1 MKTFCVGFALLMVCS
16 NFSFGKIKN
25 GYALHVE
32 HARESLKALQTLL
45 DETALVTN
53 AQRKLAEARIKT
65 LVNYI
70 SYFEL
75 TENLLQQFRLVAPDL
90 YNEIDSIK
98 DRQRRPTDVFVKFI
112 PPEEANVQAWGI
124 TNINFVPEDR
134 DMYKSE
140 YGDGTV
146 SVKIWI
152 VTKALLVLAHEFG
165 HIKYQVP
172 NLANYREYYANTYRP
187 GFVEPNWIGHDK
199 ADDSGRSADL
209 YAKKFLREYSDCL
222 KNGSVRAQSPIALRE
237 VIRKRVYELL
247 VKNRI
252 LATSQ
257 LQQTEV
263 KGLDRI

>member
-1 MKTFCVGFALLMVCS
+1 MKTYCVGLVLLTMCF
-16 NFSFGKIKN
+16 NLSFCKVKN

-45 DETALVTN
+45 DETVEVSN

-75 TENLLQQFRLVAPDL
+75 TEDLLLQFRLVAPDL

-98 DRQRRPTDVFVKFI
+98 DRQGRSTDVFVKFI
-112 PPEEANVQAWGI
+112 APEQAKVQAWGI
-124 TNINFVPEDR
+124 TNISFVPEDA

-140 YGDGTV
+140 YGNGTV

-152 VTKALLVLAHEFG
+152 VSRALLVLAHEFG

-172 NLANYREYYANTYRP
+172 NLASYKGYYENTYRP
-187 GFVEPNWIGHDK
+187 GVVEPNWIGHDYE
-199 ADDSGRSADL
+199 DLSGRSADI
-209 YAKKFLREYSDCL
+209 YAKRFIKEYSFCL
-222 KNGSVRAQSPIALRE
+222 KNGSVRPQSPVALRE

-247 VKNRI
+247 VKNRV

-257 LQQTEV
+257 LPEMQAPS
-263 KGLDRI
+263 DRI